1 MSQLLTQD
9 RADGV
14 AVLGRGA
21 RASDAASADRR
32 ELRETSSRHLT
43 NNSVQE
49 HFVQRLDE
57 VVAEERPQSGVEGP
71 PTVMALPS
79 KATHHQTRVHN
90 ERLVVRTVYDLG
102 PISRADVARQTGLTR
117 TTVSDV
123 VTGLLDDGVVREIGR
138 GQSTGG
144 KAPILLEVDQ
154 DARLV
159 VGLDLGEEHF
169 AGSVVNLRGEIRRS
183 VELPVAG
190 RDGDDAVQLVY
201 VLLDRLLDGIA
212 APLLGIGIGTPGLVD
227 SRTGTI
233 RRAVNL
239 DWRDLPL
246 GEMVAERFGVPVN
259 VANDSQAAA
268 LAEYTYAGGDRVPN
282 LIAIRVGRG
291 VGAGLIVRG
300 ALFQGDG
307 SGAGE
312 IGHIVVD
319 DDGALCRCGRTGC
332 LETVAGMRAIEGKAT
347 HATGRP
353 TDLDDVS
360 AALRAGEAWAVSI
373 VDEAGGALGR
383 AIAALVGALDVERVV
398 VLGPV
403 TVLGEPWLAA
413 VRREA
418 GSHALALLVDDLE
431 IDVGRPTTNVVI
443 RGASAL
449 LVARELGLSLVR

>member
-1 MSQLLTQD
+1 
-9 RADGV
+9 
-14 AVLGRGA
+14 
-21 RASDAASADRR
+21 
-32 ELRETSSRHLT
+32 
-43 NNSVQE
+43 
-49 HFVQRLDE
+49 
-57 VVAEERPQSGVEGP
+57 
-71 PTVMALPS
+71 MALPV
-79 KATHHQTRVHN
+79 KATHRQTRVHN
-90 ERLVVRTVYDLG
+90 ERLVVRTLYDLG
-102 PISRADVARQTGLTR
+102 PISRAEVARLTGLTR

-123 VTGLLDDGVVREIGR
+123 VAALVDDGVVREIGR
-138 GQSTGG
+138 GPSSGG

-159 VGLDLGEEHF
+159 VGLDLGEERF
-169 AGSVVNLRGEIRRS
+169 VGSLVNLRGDIRRT

-190 RDGDDAVQLVY
+190 RDGDEAVQLVFA
-201 VLLDRLLDGIA
+201 LLDDLLGGVA

-239 DWRDLPL
+239 DWRELPL
-246 GEMVAERFGVPVN
+246 GAIVAERYDVPVN

-291 VGAGLIVRG
+291 VGAGLILRG

-312 IGHIVVD
+312 IGHVVVD
-319 DDGALCRCGRTGC
+319 DAGERCRCGRAGC
-332 LETVAGMRAIEGKAT
+332 LETVAGMRAIERDAS
-347 HATGRP
+347 AVAGR
-353 TDLDDVS
+353 TVDLAGIRRAIDAGEPWAISIAD
-360 AALRAGEAWAVSI
+360 RAGA
-373 VDEAGGALGR
+373 ALGR
-383 AIAALVGALDVERVV
+383 SIAGLIGALDVQRVV
-398 VLGPV
+398 LLGPV
-403 TVLGEPWLAA
+403 TDLGEPWLAA

-418 GSHALALLVDDLE
+418 SGRALALLADDVRIE
-431 IDVGRPTTNVVI
+431 IGAPSTNVVV

>member
-1 MSQLLTQD
+1 
-9 RADGV
+9 
-14 AVLGRGA
+14 
-21 RASDAASADRR
+21 
-32 ELRETSSRHLT
+32 
-43 NNSVQE
+43 
-49 HFVQRLDE
+49 
-57 VVAEERPQSGVEGP
+57 
-71 PTVMALPS
+71 MALPS
-79 KATHHQTRVHN
+79 KATHQQTRVHN

-123 VTGLLDDGVVREIGR
+123 VTGLLDEGVVREIGR
-138 GQSTGG
+138 GPSSGG

-169 AGSVVNLRGEIRRS
+169 AGSLVNLRGEIRRT

-190 RDGDDAVQLVY
+190 RDGDDAVQLVFL
-201 VLLDRLLDGIA
+201 LLDELLDGIA

-246 GEMVAERFGVPVN
+246 GTIVGDRYGVPVN

-268 LAEYTYAGGDRVPN
+268 LAEYTFAGGDRVPN

-291 VGAGLIVRG
+291 IGAGLILRG

-312 IGHIVVD
+312 IGHTVVD

-332 LETVAGMRAIEGKAT
+332 LETVAGMGSIETRAAA
-347 HATGRP
+347 ATGRP
-353 TDLDDVS
+353 TDLEAIR
-360 AALRAGEAWAVSI
+360 AAADAGETWATAI
-373 VDEAGGALGR
+373 VDASGAALGR
-383 AIAALVGALDVERVV
+383 SIAGLIGALDVQRIVL
-398 VLGPV
+398 LGPV
-403 TVLGEPWLAA
+403 TALGDRWLAA

-418 GSHALALLVDDLE
+418 GGRALALLADDVD
-431 IDVGRPTTNVVI
+431 IQVVRPKTNVVI
-443 RGASAL
+443 RGASSL

>member
-1 MSQLLTQD
+1 
-9 RADGV
+9 
-14 AVLGRGA
+14 
-21 RASDAASADRR
+21 
-32 ELRETSSRHLT
+32 
-43 NNSVQE
+43 
-49 HFVQRLDE
+49 
-57 VVAEERPQSGVEGP
+57 
-71 PTVMALPS
+71 MALPT
-79 KATHHQTRVHN
+79 KATHQQTRVHN
-90 ERLVVRTVYDLG
+90 ERLVVRTLYDLG
-102 PISRADVARQTGLTR
+102 PISRAEVARLTGLTR

-123 VTGLLDDGVVREIGR
+123 VASLLDEGVVREIGR
-138 GQSTGG
+138 GPSSGG
-144 KAPILLEVDQ
+144 KAPILLEVDD

-169 AGSVVNLRGEIRRS
+169 AGSLVNLRGEIRRS
-183 VELPVAG
+183 VELAVDG
-190 RDGDDAVQLVY
+190 RDGDSALGLVFE
-201 VLLDRLLDGIA
+201 LLDQLLDGTT

-246 GEMVAERFGVPVN
+246 GEIVAERYAVPVN

-291 VGAGLIVRG
+291 VGAGLILRG
-300 ALFQGDG
+300 SLFQGDG

-312 IGHIVVD
+312 IGHVVVE

-332 LETVAGMRAIEGKAT
+332 LETVAGMRAIEARAAT
-347 HATGRP
+347 ATGRP
-353 TDLDDVS
+353 TDLPAVR
-360 AALRAGEAWAVSI
+360 RAIDAGDAWAI
-373 VDEAGGALGR
+373 GIADDAGAALGR
-383 AIAALVGALDVERVV
+383 AIAGLIGALDIRRIV
-398 VLGPV
+398 VLCPV
-403 TVLGEPWLAA
+403 TDLGEPWLAA

-418 GSHALALLVDDLE
+418 RSRALALLADDIE
-431 IDVGRPTTNVVI
+431 IAVARPTTNVVI

>member
-1 MSQLLTQD
+1 MTL
-9 RADGV
+9 
-14 AVLGRGA
+14 
-21 RASDAASADRR
+21 
-32 ELRETSSRHLT
+32 
-43 NNSVQE
+43 
-49 HFVQRLDE
+49 
-57 VVAEERPQSGVEGP
+57 
-71 PTVMALPS
+71 PT
-79 KATHHQTRVHN
+79 KATHQQTRVHN
-90 ERLVVRTVYDLG
+90 ERLVVRTLYDFG
-102 PISRADVARQTGLTR
+102 PISRAEVARLTGLTR

-123 VTGLLDDGVVREIGR
+123 VASLLDDGVVREIGR
-138 GQSTGG
+138 GPSSGG
-144 KAPILLEVDQ
+144 KAPILLEVDD

-169 AGSVVNLRGEIRRS
+169 AGSLVNLRGEIRRT
-183 VELPVAG
+183 VELAVDG
-190 RDGDDAVQLVY
+190 RDGDAALGLVFE
-201 VLLDRLLDGIA
+201 LLDQLLDGTT

-239 DWRDLPL
+239 DWRDLAL
-246 GEMVAERFGVPVN
+246 GSIVAERYGVPVN

-268 LAEYTYAGGDRVPN
+268 LAEYTFAGEGRVPN
-282 LIAIRVGRG
+282 LIAIRIGQG
-291 VGAGLIVRG
+291 VGAGLILRG

-312 IGHIVVD
+312 IGHTVVD
-319 DDGALCRCGRTGC
+319 DQGAVCRCGRRGC
-332 LETVAGMRAIEGKAT
+332 LETVAGMRAIEGRAAS
-347 HATGRP
+347 ATGHP

-418 GSHALALLVDDLE
+418 GSHALAL
-431 IDVGRPTTNVVI
+431 
-443 RGASAL
+443 
-449 LVARELGLSLVR
+449 

>member
-1 MSQLLTQD
+1 
-9 RADGV
+9 
-14 AVLGRGA
+14 
-21 RASDAASADRR
+21 
-32 ELRETSSRHLT
+32 
-43 NNSVQE
+43 
-49 HFVQRLDE
+49 
-57 VVAEERPQSGVEGP
+57 
-71 PTVMALPS
+71 
-79 KATHHQTRVHN
+79 
-90 ERLVVRTVYDLG
+90 
-102 PISRADVARQTGLTR
+102 
-117 TTVSDV
+117 
-123 VTGLLDDGVVREIGR
+123 
-138 GQSTGG
+138 
-144 KAPILLEVDQ
+144 
-154 DARLV
+154 
-159 VGLDLGEEHF
+159 
-169 AGSVVNLRGEIRRS
+169 

-212 APLLGIGIGTPGLVD
+212 APLLGIGIGTPGLVE

-291 VGAGLIVRG
+291 VGAGLILRG

-312 IGHIVVD
+312 IGHTVVD
-319 DDGALCRCGRTGC
+319 DDGMLCRCGRTGC
-332 LETVAGMRAIEGKAT
+332 LETVAGMRAIEA
-347 HATGRP
+347 HAADATGRP
-353 TDLDDVS
+353 TELDAVRT
-360 AALRAGEAWAVSI
+360 AIAAGEPWAI
-373 VDEAGGALGR
+373 EIADGAGAALGR
-383 AIAALVGALDVERVV
+383 AIAALTGALDIQRVV
-398 VLGPV
+398 LLGPV
-403 TVLGEPWLAA
+403 TELGAPWLAA

-418 GSHALALLVDDLE
+418 GSRALALLADQVA

>member
-1 MSQLLTQD
+1 
-9 RADGV
+9 
-14 AVLGRGA
+14 
-21 RASDAASADRR
+21 
-32 ELRETSSRHLT
+32 
-43 NNSVQE
+43 
-49 HFVQRLDE
+49 
-57 VVAEERPQSGVEGP
+57 
-71 PTVMALPS
+71 MALPT
-79 KATHHQTRVHN
+79 KATHQQTRVHN
-90 ERLVVRTVYDLG
+90 ERLVVRTLYDLG
-102 PISRADVARQTGLTR
+102 PISRAEVARLTGLTR

-123 VTGLLDDGVVREIGR
+123 VATLLADGVVREIGR
-138 GQSTGG
+138 GPSSGG
-144 KAPILLEVDQ
+144 KAPILLQVDD

-169 AGSVVNLRGEIRRS
+169 AGSLVNLRGDIRRT
-183 VELPVAG
+183 VELPVGG
-190 RDGDDAVQLVY
+190 RDGDAALALVFE
-201 VLLDRLLDGIA
+201 LLDQLLDGST

-246 GEMVAERFGVPVN
+246 GSIVAERYDVPVN

-291 VGAGLIVRG
+291 VGAGLILRG

-312 IGHIVVD
+312 IGHVVVD

-332 LETVAGMRAIEGKAT
+332 LETVAGMRAIEARAAA
-347 HATGRP
+347 ATGGP
-353 TDLDDVS
+353 TDLAAIHKALDASEPWALAIADD
-360 AALRAGEAWAVSI
+360 AGS
-373 VDEAGGALGR
+373 ALGR
-383 AIAALVGALDVERVV
+383 AIAGLIGALDVQRIVL
-398 VLGPV
+398 LGPV
-403 TVLGEPWLAA
+403 TELGAPWLAA

-418 GSHALALLVDDLE
+418 SSRALALLADDVD
-431 IDVGRPTTNVVI
+431 IAVARPTTNVVI

>member
-1 MSQLLTQD
+1 
-9 RADGV
+9 
-14 AVLGRGA
+14 
-21 RASDAASADRR
+21 
-32 ELRETSSRHLT
+32 
-43 NNSVQE
+43 
-49 HFVQRLDE
+49 
-57 VVAEERPQSGVEGP
+57 
-71 PTVMALPS
+71 MALPT
-79 KATHHQTRVHN
+79 KATHQQTRVHN

-123 VTGLLDDGVVREIGR
+123 VAGLLDEGVVREIGR

-154 DARLV
+154 EARLV
-159 VGLDLGEEHF
+159 VGLDLGEEQF
-169 AGSVVNLRGEIRRS
+169 AGSLVNLRGEIRRT

-190 RDGDDAVQLVY
+190 RDGEGAVQLVFD
-201 VLLDRLLDGIA
+201 LLDRLLAGVA

-246 GEMVAERFGVPVN
+246 GSIVAERYDVPVN

-268 LAEYTYAGGDRVPN
+268 LAEYTYAGEGRVPN

-291 VGAGLIVRG
+291 VGAGLILRG

-312 IGHIVVD
+312 IGHTVIE
-319 DDGALCRCGRTGC
+319 DDGVLCRCGRSGC
-332 LETVAGMRAIEGKAT
+332 LETVAGMRAIEARAADAVGHDVDLAT
-347 HATGRP
+347 IR
-353 TDLDDVS
+353 D
-360 AALRAGEAWAVSI
+360 AAAAGEPWAI
-373 VDEAGGALGR
+373 EIIDTAGAALGR
-383 AIAALVGALDVERVV
+383 AVAALIGALDIQRIVL
-398 VLGPV
+398 LGPV
-403 TVLGEPWLAA
+403 TELGDRWLAA
-413 VRREA
+413 VRRDA
-418 GSHALALLVDDLE
+418 TSRALALLVDDVD
-431 IDVGRPTTNVVI
+431 ISVGRPTTNVVI

>member
-1 MSQLLTQD
+1 
-9 RADGV
+9 
-14 AVLGRGA
+14 
-21 RASDAASADRR
+21 
-32 ELRETSSRHLT
+32 
-43 NNSVQE
+43 
-49 HFVQRLDE
+49 
-57 VVAEERPQSGVEGP
+57 
-71 PTVMALPS
+71 MALPS
-79 KATHHQTRVHN
+79 KATHQQTRVHN

-123 VTGLLDDGVVREIGR
+123 VTGLLDEGVVREIGR
-138 GQSTGG
+138 GPSSGG

-169 AGSVVNLRGEIRRS
+169 AGSLVNLRGEIRRS

-190 RDGDDAVQLVY
+190 RDGDDAVQLVFL
-201 VLLDRLLDGIA
+201 LLDELLDGIA

-246 GEMVAERFGVPVN
+246 GAIVGDRYGVPVN

-268 LAEYTYAGGDRVPN
+268 LAEYTFAGGDRVPN

-291 VGAGLIVRG
+291 IGAGLILRG

-312 IGHIVVD
+312 IGHTVVD

-332 LETVAGMRAIEGKAT
+332 LETVAGMRSIETQAEA
-347 HATGRP
+347 ATGRP
-353 TDLDDVS
+353 TDLDAIRS
-360 AALRAGEAWAVSI
+360 AAETGETWAIAI
-373 VDEAGGALGR
+373 VDAAGAALGR
-383 AIAALVGALDVERVV
+383 SIAGLIGALDVQRIVL
-398 VLGPV
+398 LGPV
-403 TVLGEPWLAA
+403 TALGDRWLSA

-418 GSHALALLVDDLE
+418 GGRALALLADDVD
-431 IDVGRPTTNVVI
+431 IQVIRPTTNVVI
-443 RGASAL
+443 RGASSL

>member
-1 MSQLLTQD
+1 
-9 RADGV
+9 
-14 AVLGRGA
+14 
-21 RASDAASADRR
+21 
-32 ELRETSSRHLT
+32 
-43 NNSVQE
+43 
-49 HFVQRLDE
+49 
-57 VVAEERPQSGVEGP
+57 
-71 PTVMALPS
+71 MALPT
-79 KATHHQTRVHN
+79 KATHQQTRVHN
-90 ERLVVRTVYDLG
+90 ERLVVRTLYDLG
-102 PISRADVARQTGLTR
+102 PISRAEVARLTGLTR

-123 VTGLLDDGVVREIGR
+123 VASLLDEGVVREIGR
-138 GQSTGG
+138 GPSSGG
-144 KAPILLEVDQ
+144 KAPILLQVDD

-169 AGSVVNLRGEIRRS
+169 AGSLVNLRGEIRRT
-183 VELPVAG
+183 VELAVDG
-190 RDGDDAVQLVY
+190 RDGDAALALVFD
-201 VLLDRLLDGIA
+201 LLDELLDGST

-246 GEMVAERFGVPVN
+246 GAIVAERYGVPVN

-291 VGAGLIVRG
+291 VGAGLILRG
-300 ALFQGDG
+300 SLFQGDG

-312 IGHIVVD
+312 IGHVVVAD
-319 DDGALCRCGRTGC
+319 GGALCRCGRTGC
-332 LETVAGMRAIEGKAT
+332 LETVAGMRAIETRAAA
-347 HATGRP
+347 ATGRA
-353 TDLDDVS
+353 TDL
-360 AALRAGEAWAVSI
+360 AAVRTAIDGGEPWAI
-373 VDEAGGALGR
+373 AIADEAGGALGR
-383 AIAALVGALDVERVV
+383 AIAGLIGALDIRRIV

-403 TVLGEPWLAA
+403 TDLGQRWLAA

-418 GSHALALLVDDLE
+418 GSRALALLADDVE
-431 IDVGRPTTNVVI
+431 ISVARPTTNVVI

>member
-1 MSQLLTQD
+1 
-9 RADGV
+9 
-14 AVLGRGA
+14 
-21 RASDAASADRR
+21 
-32 ELRETSSRHLT
+32 
-43 NNSVQE
+43 
-49 HFVQRLDE
+49 
-57 VVAEERPQSGVEGP
+57 
-71 PTVMALPS
+71 MALPT
-79 KATHHQTRVHN
+79 KATHQQTRVHN
-90 ERLVVRTVYDLG
+90 ERLVVRTLYDLG
-102 PISRADVARQTGLTR
+102 PISRAEVARLTGLTR

-123 VTGLLDDGVVREIGR
+123 VATLLDEGVVREVGR
-138 GQSTGG
+138 GPSSGG
-144 KAPILLEVDQ
+144 KAPILLEVDD

-169 AGSVVNLRGEIRRS
+169 AGSLVNLRGEIRRT
-183 VELPVAG
+183 VELPVDG
-190 RDGDDAVQLVY
+190 RDGDAALALVFD
-201 VLLDRLLDGIA
+201 LLDQLLEGTT
-212 APLLGIGIGTPGLVD
+212 APLLGIGIGTPGLVE

-246 GEMVAERFGVPVN
+246 GEIVTERYDVPVN

-291 VGAGLIVRG
+291 VGAGLILRG

-312 IGHIVVD
+312 IGHVVVD

-332 LETVAGMRAIEGKAT
+332 LETVASMRAIESRAAA
-347 HATGRP
+347 ATGRP
-353 TDLDDVS
+353 TDLAAVR
-360 AALRAGEAWAVSI
+360 AALDAGDPWAVTI
-373 VDEAGGALGR
+373 VDDAGAALGR
-383 AIAALVGALDVERVV
+383 AIAGLIGALDIRRIVL
-398 VLGPV
+398 LGPV
-403 TVLGEPWLAA
+403 TELGEAWLGA

-418 GSHALALLVDDLE
+418 GGRALALLADDIE
-431 IDVGRPTTNVVI
+431 IAVARPTTNVVI

>member
-1 MSQLLTQD
+1 
-9 RADGV
+9 
-14 AVLGRGA
+14 
-21 RASDAASADRR
+21 
-32 ELRETSSRHLT
+32 
-43 NNSVQE
+43 
-49 HFVQRLDE
+49 
-57 VVAEERPQSGVEGP
+57 
-71 PTVMALPS
+71 MALPT
-79 KATHHQTRVHN
+79 KATHQQTRVHN
-90 ERLVVRTVYDLG
+90 ERLVARTLYDLG
-102 PISRADVARQTGLTR
+102 PISRAEVARLTGLTR

-123 VTGLLDDGVVREIGR
+123 VASLLDDGVVREIGR
-138 GQSTGG
+138 GPSSGG
-144 KAPILLEVDQ
+144 KAPILLEVDD

-169 AGSVVNLRGEIRRS
+169 AGSLVNLRGEIRRT
-183 VELPVAG
+183 VELSVDG
-190 RDGDDAVQLVY
+190 RDGDAALALVFD
-201 VLLDRLLDGIA
+201 LLDRLLDGTT

-246 GEMVAERFGVPVN
+246 GEIVAERYAVPVN

-291 VGAGLIVRG
+291 VGAGLILRG
-300 ALFQGDG
+300 SLFQGDG

-312 IGHIVVD
+312 IGHVVVE
-319 DDGALCRCGRTGC
+319 DDGALCRCGRIGC
-332 LETVAGMRAIEGKAT
+332 LETVAGMRAIEARAGA
-347 HATGRP
+347 ATGHP
-353 TDLDDVS
+353 TEL
-360 AALRAGEAWAVSI
+360 AAVRRAIDAGEAWAISI
-373 VDEAGGALGR
+373 ADDAGAALGR
-383 AIAALVGALDVERVV
+383 AIAGLIGALDVRRIV

-403 TVLGEPWLAA
+403 TDLGEPWLAA

-418 GSHALALLVDDLE
+418 QTRALALLADDIE
-431 IDVGRPTTNVVI
+431 IAVARPTTNVVI

>member
-1 MSQLLTQD
+1 
-9 RADGV
+9 
-14 AVLGRGA
+14 
-21 RASDAASADRR
+21 
-32 ELRETSSRHLT
+32 
-43 NNSVQE
+43 
-49 HFVQRLDE
+49 
-57 VVAEERPQSGVEGP
+57 
-71 PTVMALPS
+71 MALPT
-79 KATHHQTRVHN
+79 KATHQQTRVHN
-90 ERLVVRTVYDLG
+90 ERLVVRTLYDLG
-102 PISRADVARQTGLTR
+102 PISRAEVARLTGLTR

-123 VTGLLDDGVVREIGR
+123 VASLLDEGVVREIGR
-138 GQSTGG
+138 GPSSGG
-144 KAPILLEVDQ
+144 KAPILLEVDD

-169 AGSVVNLRGEIRRS
+169 AGSLVNLRGEIRRT
-183 VELPVAG
+183 VELAVDG
-190 RDGDDAVQLVY
+190 RDGDSALGLVFE
-201 VLLDRLLDGIA
+201 LLDQLLEGTT

-246 GEMVAERFGVPVN
+246 GEIVAERYAVPVN

-291 VGAGLIVRG
+291 VGAGLILRG
-300 ALFQGDG
+300 SLFQGDG

-312 IGHIVVD
+312 IGHVVVE

-332 LETVAGMRAIEGKAT
+332 LETVAGMRAIEARAGA
-347 HATGRP
+347 ATGRP
-353 TDLDDVS
+353 TDLPAVR
-360 AALRAGEAWAVSI
+360 RAIDAGDAWAI
-373 VDEAGGALGR
+373 GIADDAGAALGR
-383 AIAALVGALDVERVV
+383 AIAGLIGALDIRRIV

-403 TVLGEPWLAA
+403 TDLGEPWLAA

-418 GSHALALLVDDLE
+418 RSRALALLADDIE
-431 IDVGRPTTNVVI
+431 IAVARPTTNVVI